1 MATDD
6 KIKQICAYQVL
17 SRLFMRGVVPNE
29 RGINE
34 FLDQCSVALQHE
46 DVGVRHAAMNCI
58 VRFCALGDEY
68 HQIATKALQMEI

>member
-1 MATDD
+1 M
-6 KIKQICAYQVL
+6 
-17 SRLFMRGVVPNE
+17 PNE

-34 FLDQCSVALQHE
+34 FLDQSSVALQHE
-46 DVGVRHAAMNCI
+46 DVGVRHAVMNCI